1 MALLKERIVI
11 IDDSAERIGE
21 FEVTARF
28 LEGGEKV
35 HNNFI
40 FYNEIG

>member
-1 MALLKERIVI
+1 MTLIEEGIVI
-11 IDDSAERIGE
+11 IDDSAERIRE
-21 FEVTARF
+21 FEVAARF

-40 FYNEIG
+40 LLI